1 MPKMKSHKGIRKRMN
16 RTRRG
21 KIMRRRANRGHLM
34 SGKRSKRKR
43 QLRRK
48 ATVAKGQ
55 VKIYA
60 RLISG

>member
-1 MPKMKSHKGIRKRMN
+1 MPKMKTHKGIRKRMK

-21 KIMRRRANRGHLM
+21 KVTRRRANRGHLM
-34 SGKRSKRKR
+34 SGKSSKRKR

-48 ATVAKGQ
+48 ATVDKGQ

-60 RLISG
+60 RVIGG

>member
-1 MPKMKSHKGIRKRMN
+1 MPKGKPHKGVLKRMKL
-16 RTRRG
+16 TRRG
-21 KIMRRRANRGHLM
+21 KVTRRRANRGHLM
-34 SGKRSKRKR
+34 SGKRSKRRR

-55 VKIYA
+55 VKTYA